1 MLLEDDSLAACWRFG
16 VLQALD
22 DYTSA
27 VRRRGLDLGA
37 MVFAREPEPTGSHEI
52 DAAFAALA
60 DHLSGRDGWTAP
72 EWVRDPARVTPPWFP
87 DVPAI
92 FRDEAQQQSPR
103 AFHERGIFIT
113 AASLN
118 RA

>member
-1 MLLEDDSLAACWRFG
+1 MDCPG
-16 VLQALD
+16 V
-22 DYTSA
+22 
-27 VRRRGLDLGA
+27 GEGLGA
-37 MVFAREPEPTGSHEI
+37 G
-52 DAAFAALA
+52 
-60 DHLSGRDGWTAP
+60 
-72 EWVRDPARVTPPWFP
+72 ARVTPPWFS

-103 AFHERGIFIT
+103 AFRERGIFIT